1 MKHSYNER
9 KDTKFRSDNTKT
21 FHYGTETL
29 SYIGPETLNIN
40 ESL

>member
-9 KDTKFRSDNTKT
+9 KDTKFHSDNIKT
-21 FHYGTETL
+21 FHYGTEML

-40 ESL
+40 ET